1 MASPEAPF
9 GDCLTANTHAEA
21 GHYRACACPTDP
33 ITYQEFLRC
42 LHYANHRTRMAPSPL
57 DITWVPAVI
66 VLIKKYI
73 ASIKVSLGAVRLIFE
88 HGVPGSRKA
97 VNEAG

>member
-1 MASPEAPF
+1 
-9 GDCLTANTHAEA
+9 
-21 GHYRACACPTDP
+21 
-33 ITYQEFLRC
+33 
-42 LHYANHRTRMAPSPL
+42 MAPSPL

-73 ASIKVSLGAVRLIFE
+73 ARIKVSLGAVRLIFE
-88 HGVPGSRKA
+88 HGVPGSEKA